1 MEPGGNAAAE
11 LDMLILL
18 DLTGEFSLTVAP
30 FQMMVNV
37 AFIAFARIFGPHA
50 QIPRLPGSRARPAP
64 TLNTLHTGA
73 MHPRLNPRAWSLA
86 RQLLAL
92 QVGVV
97 AVVVLVA
104 GAAAYFQAAE
114 SSQASASARV
124 LAVARSVAAS
134 PLVRSAL
141 LAPDPSA
148 ILQPYSVRVG
158 RDTGSDFVVVMNTK
172 GIRYSH
178 PKPDLIGKRF
188 SGHIDAAVAGGVVLE
203 TYGGSFGP
211 SERAVVPVLS
221 DNGKVLALVS
231 VGVTRAAVA
240 KELAQHVPALLAA
253 GIAALLLA
261 AGGSALV
268 SRRLRRQTH
277 GLGPDELSRMYEFYD
292 AVLHA
297 MREGLVLLDQEG
309 RLMLANDEA
318 RRLLDLSEEW
328 AGLRFDELGLP
339 APMTEALEGG
349 REVSDAIHL
358 TASRV
363 LVVNQAPARW
373 EGRELGTV
381 LTLRDHTDLQA
392 LTGELDSARGLAE
405 ALRSQAHEAA
415 NRLHSVISL
424 IELGRTEQALA
435 FATEELALA
444 QQLTD
449 LVVSAVHEPVLAALL
464 LGKAAEANERGV
476 KLEVDPASSVP
487 ESVIPARDLVTV
499 VGNLLDNA
507 IDAAAGAPGPRR
519 VGFSSWTEDEP
530 SEGGTAGTLVLRVS
544 DSGPGLDKDSVTQAF
559 TRGWSTKSDERLI
572 GHGLGLAL
580 VGQVA
585 HRNRGTV
592 EVSRAGDELCDYP
605 VLRDALP
612 HQATSDGAGFG
623 SARYVGAVFTVRFP
637 LPVAVGP

>member
-1 MEPGGNAAAE
+1 
-11 LDMLILL
+11 
-18 DLTGEFSLTVAP
+18 
-30 FQMMVNV
+30 
-37 AFIAFARIFGPHA
+37 
-50 QIPRLPGSRARPAP
+50 
-64 TLNTLHTGA
+64 

-104 GAAAYFQAAE
+104 GVAAYLQARA
-114 SSQASASARV
+114 SSQAAASARV

-148 ILQPYSVRVG
+148 ILQPYTVRVG
-158 RDTGSDFVVVMNTK
+158 HDTGTDFVVVMTTR

-178 PKPDLIGKRF
+178 PRPELIGKRF

-211 SERAVVPVLS
+211 SERAVVPVRA
-221 DNGKVLALVS
+221 DDGKVLALVS
-231 VGVTRAAVA
+231 VGVTRVAVA
-240 KELAQHVPALLAA
+240 KELSHQVPSLLIA
-253 GIAALLLA
+253 GITALLLA

-277 GLGPDELSRMYEFYD
+277 GLGPDELGRMYEFYD

-297 MREGLVLLDQEG
+297 MREGLVLLDQDG

-318 RRLLDLSEEW
+318 RRLLDLAGEC
-328 AGLRFDELGLP
+328 AGLRLDELGLP

-349 REVSDAIHL
+349 CEVSDAIHL
-358 TASRV
+358 TANRV

-424 IELGRTEQALA
+424 IELGRTEQALT

-476 KLEVDPASSVP
+476 ALEVDPASSVP

-519 VGFSSWTEDEP
+519 VGFSSWVEDDASGP
-530 SEGGTAGTLVLRVS
+530 GIASTLVLQVS
-544 DSGPGLDKDSVTQAF
+544 DSGPGLDKDSVTRAF
-559 TRGWSTKSDERLI
+559 TRGWSTKSDKQLI

-580 VGQVA
+580 VGQVTA
-585 HRNRGTV
+585 RNRGTV
-592 EVSRAGDELCDYP
+592 KVSRAGDSLREYP
-605 VLRDALP
+605 VLRDALLRR
-612 HQATSDGAGFG
+612 ASSGDGGFG
-623 SARYVGAVFTVRFP
+623 GSTFAGAVFTVRFP
-637 LPVAVGP
+637 LPVAVTP

>member
-1 MEPGGNAAAE
+1 
-11 LDMLILL
+11 
-18 DLTGEFSLTVAP
+18 
-30 FQMMVNV
+30 
-37 AFIAFARIFGPHA
+37 
-50 QIPRLPGSRARPAP
+50 
-64 TLNTLHTGA
+64 
-73 MHPRLNPRAWSLA
+73 
-86 RQLLAL
+86 
-92 QVGVV
+92 
-97 AVVVLVA
+97 
-104 GAAAYFQAAE
+104 
-114 SSQASASARV
+114 
-124 LAVARSVAAS
+124 
-134 PLVRSAL
+134 
-141 LAPDPSA
+141 
-148 ILQPYSVRVG
+148 VG
-158 RDTGSDFVVVMNTK
+158 RDTSSDFVVVMTTK

-178 PKPDLIGKRF
+178 PRPELIGKRF
-188 SGHIDAAVAGGVVLE
+188 SGHIEAAVAGGVVLE

-211 SERAVVPVLS
+211 SERAVVPVRA
-221 DNGKVLALVS
+221 DDGKVIALVS
-231 VGVTRAAVA
+231 VGVTRVAVA
-240 KELAQHVPALLAA
+240 RELAHQVPTLLIA

-297 MREGLVLLDQEG
+297 MREGLVLLDQDG

-318 RRLLDLSEEW
+318 RRLLDLPGEW
-328 AGLRFDELGLP
+328 AGLRLDELGLP

-349 REVSDAIHL
+349 CEVSDAIHL
-358 TASRV
+358 TANRV

-373 EGRELGTV
+373 EGRDLGTV

-424 IELGRTEQALA
+424 IELGRTEQALT

-476 KLEVDPASSVP
+476 ALEVDPASSVP
-487 ESVIPARDLVTV
+487 ESVIPARDLVTI

-519 VGFSSWTEDEP
+519 VGFSSWIEDEP
-530 SEGGTAGTLVLRVS
+530 SEQGIDSTLVLQVS
-544 DSGPGLDKDSVTQAF
+544 DSGPGLDKDSVTRAF
-559 TRGWSTKSDERLI
+559 TRGWSTKSDKRLI

-580 VGQVA
+580 VGQVT
-585 HRNRGTV
+585 HRNRGTI
-592 EVSRAGDELCDYP
+592 EVSRAGDQLREYP
-605 VLRDALP
+605 VLREALLNR
-612 HQATSDGAGFG
+612 ASRGGAGFG
-623 SARYVGAVFTVRFP
+623 SATFVGAVFTVRFP
-637 LPVAVGP
+637 LPVAVAVAP